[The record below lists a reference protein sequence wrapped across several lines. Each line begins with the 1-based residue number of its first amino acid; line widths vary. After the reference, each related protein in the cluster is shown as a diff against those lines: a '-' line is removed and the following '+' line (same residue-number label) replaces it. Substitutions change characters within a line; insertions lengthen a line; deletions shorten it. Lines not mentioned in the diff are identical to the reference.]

1 MGALGLWG
9 EDWEPGWG
17 GPRRTEP
24 GGLGGA
30 RSPEV
35 SRFPVAMLS
44 LAGQGQG
51 RRGGRRRG
59 QLAPLRDPKGRVM
72 GRTPGSESQALRPQ
86 AP

>member
-9 EDWEPGWG
+9 EGWELGG

-35 SRFPVAMLS
+35 SRFPVALLS
-44 LAGQGQG
+44 LAGQGWG
-51 RRGGRRRG
+51 RRGGRRG